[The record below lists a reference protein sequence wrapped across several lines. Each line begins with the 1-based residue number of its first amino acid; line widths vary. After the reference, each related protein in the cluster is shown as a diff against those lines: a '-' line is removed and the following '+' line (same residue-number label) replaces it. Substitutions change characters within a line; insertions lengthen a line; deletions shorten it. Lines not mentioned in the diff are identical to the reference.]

1 MHYKHIQVVANGSR
15 DNTDDRCWIKRARRM
30 NGIYTVLADPSV
42 LPEGMANDKKKG
54 YWSALTERIEK
65 NFC

>member
-1 MHYKHIQVVANGSR
+1 MTGA
-15 DNTDDRCWIKRARRM
+15 RARHM

-54 YWSALTERIEK
+54 ILKCT
-65 NFC
+65 N